1 MVVNNERYGL
11 VALVGTRNVHNKGAL
26 LAIDSHGHVLLI
38 SDLCSLAGAI
48 DYDRS
53 VVAGTAGR
61 LRRFNLL
68 RARRFRRF
76 NSFRAGRSVGRG
88 PYHFDGHAGLGFALH
103 LVDKV
108 GITIQRELEHRQQ
121 VAFFLESLDCTLV
134 GQHKGAVAVVCTDA
148 DELRAFC
155 KLAQVEGDDS
165 LDVFDVVLLE
175 NLAKGVDHGHA
186 ERTCVRVI
194 NGEHVAFHVEGDIC
208 GVGVGDN
215 ARVVFA
221 AEAECAIFGASG
233 FIAAEVECVD
243 FYTAEQTAGNLGF
256 DHAVNAPGKSLAAEQ
271 AEQCQASD
279 TCEFGVTHKYSFF
292 MIPFCFHS
300 IINLHIYC
308 RNAIYFA

>member
-11 VALVGTRNVHNKGAL
+11 VALVSARDMHDEGAL
-26 LAIDSHGHVLLI
+26 LAIDGHGHVLPV
-38 SDLCSLAGAI
+38 SDFCSLAGAI
-48 DYDRS
+48 DYDRFVAAS
-53 VVAGTAGR
+53 VAAGR

-165 LDVFDVVLLE
+165 LDVFDVVLFE

-186 ERTCVRVI
+186 ERTCIRIVD
-194 NGEHVAFHVEGDIC
+194 GERVAFHMEGYIRSLGACDS
-208 GVGVGDN
+208 GGAV
-215 ARVVFA
+215 AT
-221 AEAECAIFGASG
+221 EAECSIFCAGR
-233 FIAAEVECVD
+233 FIATEVKGTD
-243 FYTAEQTAGNLGF
+243 FNSAEQTAGNLGF
-256 DHAVNAPGKSLAAEQ
+256 DHAVNAPGEGLAA
-271 AEQCQASD
+271 
-279 TCEFGVTHKYSFF
+279 
-292 MIPFCFHS
+292 
-300 IINLHIYC
+300 
-308 RNAIYFA
+308 